1 MKVSWFPGHMKKAQ
15 RLIRESLPLV
25 DLVLMLLD
33 ARIPGISRNDDIER
47 IITGKKIL
55 YLLNKSDLAEEHAT
69 AKWCALLR
77 EEGGEALPIS
87 SRTGFGCGSL
97 KVAIERSRRG
107 IVKKRQSKGRFDE
120 NIRLLVL
127 GIPNV
132 GKSTLI
138 NTLAGK
144 NQARV
149 GKKPGV
155 TRGFQWIALPSH
167 IELID
172 VPGIFYPRVDSEED
186 AWRLAALGAVKEELF
201 DVEEVA
207 IIVLSHLLQ
216 RNNPGMSGYASM
228 EPGEILEEIG
238 RKSGFLEQGGVVD
251 RGRAASSVLRRLR
264 EGAFGPLTLE
274 EPVSIKGHEINE

>member
-1 MKVSWFPGHMKKAQ
+1 M
-15 RLIRESLPLV
+15 
-25 DLVLMLLD
+25 
-33 ARIPGISRNDDIER
+33 
-47 IITGKKIL
+47 
-55 YLLNKSDLAEEHAT
+55 
-69 AKWCALLR
+69 
-77 EEGGEALPIS
+77 
-87 SRTGFGCGSL
+87 
-97 KVAIERSRRG
+97 
-107 IVKKRQSKGRFDE
+107 KKRQSKGRFDE

-238 RKSGFLEQGGVVD
+238 RKSGSFSNRAAVVD

>member
-1 MKVSWFPGHMKKAQ
+1 MKKAQ

-25 DLVLMLLD
+25 DLVLLLLD
-33 ARIPGISRNDDIER
+33 ARVPGISRNDDIER
-47 IITGKKIL
+47 IITGKKVI
-55 YLLNKSDLAEEHAT
+55 YLLNKCDLAEEHST
-69 AKWCALLR
+69 AEWCALLR
-77 EEGGEALPIS
+77 EEGGEALPLS
-87 SRTGFGCGSL
+87 SRTGVGFASL
-97 KVAIERSRRG
+97 KAAIERSRRG
-107 IVKKRQSKGRFDE
+107 ILKKRRSKGRLDE

-144 NQARV
+144 SQARV

-155 TRGFQWIALPSH
+155 TRGFQWITLPSH

-172 VPGIFYPRVDSEED
+172 VPGIFYPRIDSEED

-207 IIVLSHLLQ
+207 MIVLSHLLQ
-216 RNNPGMSGYASM
+216 RNNPGMSGYMSM
-228 EPGEILEEIG
+228 TPVEILEEMG
-238 RKSGFLEQGGVVD
+238 RKSGFLEHGGVVD
-251 RGRAASSVLRRLR
+251 LGRAASSVLRKLR

-274 EPVSIKGHEINE
+274 EPVSKKGDETSK